1 MERIETYVSF
11 HFVIVLLI
19 VVVIVILIVIVIG
32 IVNSISRVLFY
43 VVLSESLIVGTAS
56 DIFITT
62 ENSSKMTLKYENEK
76 KLFFLIRSRQQS
88 NFAVRW

>member
-76 KLFFLIRSRQQS
+76 NLFFLIR
-88 NFAVRW
+88 